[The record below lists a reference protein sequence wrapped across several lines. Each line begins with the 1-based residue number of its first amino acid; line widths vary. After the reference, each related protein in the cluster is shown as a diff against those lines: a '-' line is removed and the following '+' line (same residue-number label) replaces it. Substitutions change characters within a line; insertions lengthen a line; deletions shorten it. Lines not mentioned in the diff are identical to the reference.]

1 MGCALVGDRLAAD
14 DQFDAGCVGH
24 SHWLDVGC
32 AVDVDR
38 LGGGLLGGWWVGGLA
53 RGDVASYRVAACV
66 VVHLWARLSVL
77 LVGHLY
83 LY

>member
-14 DQFDAGCVGH
+14 DRFDAGCVGH

-38 LGGGLLGGWWVGGLA
+38 LGGGLLGGWWVSGLA
-53 RGDVASYRVAACV
+53 RGDVASNWVAACV

-77 LVGHLY
+77 LV
-83 LY
+83 